1 MEGKNILI
9 MHICASKDG
18 YGAVSENC
26 EGIYAAGDD
35 IKATKADVYE
45 AIRLIK
51 KNLPEERWPEP
62 IKGDFEI
69 EWHFDAQ
76 AFLKYYD
83 GILTNAAMERLT
95 GINRKQLWNYANG
108 VSKPR
113 EKAREKINNALHG
126 LGKELLSVRL

>member
-51 KNLPEERWPEP
+51 KNLPEEKKEP
-62 IKGDFEI
+62 ARRTLARPHQGEI
-69 EWHFDAQ
+69 
-76 AFLKYYD
+76 
-83 GILTNAAMERLT
+83 
-95 GINRKQLWNYANG
+95 
-108 VSKPR
+108 
-113 EKAREKINNALHG
+113 
-126 LGKELLSVRL
+126 